1 MVRIIISYVI
11 PLLLPTVIYFVWS
24 AWVRKQ
30 ITANRAT
37 TAAPTSEDAP
47 EDAPENA
54 PENAVEGGEFT
65 AEEVAAYEIRTP
77 WFRLILAG
85 VGLVVLSLLLGV
97 FFGPKNPP
105 ESVYQPPR
113 IENGQV
119 VPGQYVPKEN

>member
-1 MVRIIISYVI
+1 MVRILITYVI
-11 PLLLPTVIYFVWS
+11 PLFLPTVMYFIWA

-30 ITANRAT
+30 VEANRQKV
-37 TAAPTSEDAP
+37 AAAASEG
-47 EDAPENA
+47 EG
-54 PENAVEGGEFT
+54 EGGGEGDSIS
-65 AEEVAAYEIRTP
+65 AEDVAPYEIRTP

-85 VGLVVLSLLLGV
+85 AGLVVVGLILSF

-119 VPGQYVPKEN
+119 VPGQYVPK